1 MYSIFESLL
10 EKHGVTAYKVAK
22 ATGITT
28 SPLTSW
34 KQGKYV
40 PKPDKLQKIADYF
53 GVSLGYLMGTEEAE
67 PNAIDKEKNPIV
79 LDDEALELLE
89 ELKTYNTFEW
99 NADRETII
107 SWSSTEGYPTDAT
120 YSKETGY
127 NELVVNETYEYETES
142 LAKFAFS
149 ILWQAAEFSM
159 HHGVVIVFDF

>member
-10 EKHGVTAYKVAK
+10 EKNGVTAYKVAK

-28 SPLTSW
+28 STLTSW

-89 ELKTYNTFEW
+89 ELKTRPEMRTLFSVSKKATKEDILK
-99 NADRETII
+99 AVKII
-107 SWSSTEGYPTDAT
+107 EALKGD
-120 YSKETGY
+120 
-127 NELVVNETYEYETES
+127 
-142 LAKFAFS
+142 
-149 ILWQAAEFSM
+149 
-159 HHGVVIVFDF
+159 D